1 MSFRGQ
7 VAVITGGGSGMG
19 QAWARRLAEDGATV
33 AILDVNEAGM
43 AETAASAS
51 NIKPYAL
58 DITDADA
65 VASVFA
71 DIEASLGPVDRVAN
85 AAAIMPF
92 GRLLEEDPKLTTRVM
107 AINYGGLVNVARAAL
122 PKMIERGSGDFV
134 SFSSMTGIVPG
145 LLMGAY
151 ASSKAAVQFY
161 TEILYHENRN
171 SGLRFCCVCPPAVKT
186 ALWQQ
191 AEATVV
197 PKLPSKGETLMPDVV
212 IDDIERCL
220 DKGKLFSYPG
230 KQTQL
235 GVVMRRLFPQLIW
248 RVSHDAEGF

>member
-1 MSFRGQ
+1 MSFTGQ

-19 QAWARRLAEDGATV
+19 QAWARRLASGGATV
-33 AILDVNEAGM
+33 AILDVNESGM
-43 AETAASAS
+43 AETAAATQS
-51 NIKPYAL
+51 IKPYTV

-65 VASVFA
+65 VAEVFA
-71 DIEASLGPVDRVAN
+71 HIETHLGPVDRVAN

-107 AINYGGLVNVARAAL
+107 AINYGGLVNVATAAL
-122 PKMIERGSGDFV
+122 PKMIERGRGDFV

-161 TEILYHENRN
+161 TEILYHENRH
-171 SGLRFCCVCPPAVKT
+171 SGLRFCCVGPPAVKT

-197 PKLPSKGETLMPDVV
+197 PKLPSKGETLMPDAV
-212 IDDIERCL
+212 IDEIERCL
-220 DKGKLFSYPG
+220 DKGKLFAYPG

-235 GVVMRRLFPQLIW
+235 GVIMRRLFPQLVW

>member
-51 NIKPYAL
+51 NIKPYVL

-107 AINYGGLVNVARAAL
+107 TINYGGLVNVATAAL
-122 PKMIERGSGDFV
+122 PRMIERGSGDFV

-197 PKLPSKGETLMPDVV
+197 PNLPSKGETLMPDMV
-212 IDDIERCL
+212 IDEIERCL

>member
-1 MSFRGQ
+1 MSFNGR

-19 QAWARRLAEDGATV
+19 QAWARRLAQGGAAV

-51 NIKPYAL
+51 NIKPYVV
-58 DITDADA
+58 DITDVDA
-65 VASVFA
+65 VGAVFA
-71 DIEASLGPVDRVAN
+71 DIEANLGPVDRVAN

-92 GRLLEEDPKLTTRVM
+92 GRLLDEDPRLTTRVM
-107 AINYGGLVNVARAAL
+107 SINYGGLVNVATAAL
-122 PKMIERGSGDFV
+122 PKMIERGRGDFV

-197 PKLPSKGETLMPDVV
+197 PKLPSKGETLMPDGV
-212 IDDIERCL
+212 IDEIERCL
-220 DKGKLFSYPG
+220 DKGKLFAYPG

>member
-19 QAWARRLAEDGATV
+19 QAWARRLAKDGATV

-107 AINYGGLVNVARAAL
+107 AINYGGLVNIATAAL

>member
-19 QAWARRLAEDGATV
+19 QAWARRLAKDGATV

-92 GRLLEEDPKLTTRVM
+92 GRLLDEDPKLTTRVM
-107 AINYGGLVNVARAAL
+107 TINYGGLVNVATAAL

-197 PKLPSKGETLMPDVV
+197 PNLPSKGETLMPDVV
-212 IDDIERCL
+212 IDEIERCL

>member
-19 QAWARRLAEDGATV
+19 QAWARRLAKDGATV

-51 NIKPYAL
+51 NIKPYVV

-65 VASVFA
+65 VANVFA
-71 DIEASLGPVDRVAN
+71 DIAASLGPVDRVAN

-107 AINYGGLVNVARAAL
+107 TINYGGLVNVATAAL

-197 PKLPSKGETLMPDVV
+197 PKLPSKGETLTPDVV
-212 IDDIERCL
+212 IDEIERCL

>member
-19 QAWARRLAEDGATV
+19 QAWARRLAKDGATV

-51 NIKPYAL
+51 NIKPYVV

-107 AINYGGLVNVARAAL
+107 TINYGGLVNVATAAL

-197 PKLPSKGETLMPDVV
+197 PNLPSKGETLMPEVV
-212 IDDIERCL
+212 IDEIERCL
-220 DKGKLFSYPG
+220 DKGKLFAYPG

>member
-51 NIKPYAL
+51 NIKPYVL

-107 AINYGGLVNVARAAL
+107 TINYGGLVNVATAAL
-122 PKMIERGSGDFV
+122 PRMVERGSGDFV

-197 PKLPSKGETLMPDVV
+197 PKLPSKGETLTPDVV
-212 IDDIERCL
+212 IDEIERCL

>member
-19 QAWARRLAEDGATV
+19 QAWARRLAKDGATV

-51 NIKPYAL
+51 NIKPYVL

-107 AINYGGLVNVARAAL
+107 TINYGGLVNVATAAL
-122 PKMIERGSGDFV
+122 PRMVERGSGDFV

-212 IDDIERCL
+212 IDEIERCL
-220 DKGKLFSYPG
+220 DKGKLFAYPG

>member
-1 MSFRGQ
+1 MSLRGQ

-19 QAWARRLAEDGATV
+19 QAWARRLAKDGATV

-51 NIKPYAL
+51 NIKPYVL

-107 AINYGGLVNVARAAL
+107 TINYGGLVNVATAAL

-197 PKLPSKGETLMPDVV
+197 PKLPSKGETLTPDVV
-212 IDDIERCL
+212 IDEIERCL
-220 DKGKLFSYPG
+220 DKGKLFAYPG

>member
-1 MSFRGQ
+1 MSFNGR

-19 QAWARRLAEDGATV
+19 QAWARRLAQGGAAV

-51 NIKPYAL
+51 NIKPYVV
-58 DITDADA
+58 DITDVDA
-65 VASVFA
+65 VGAVFA
-71 DIEASLGPVDRVAN
+71 DIEANLGPVDRVAN

-92 GRLLEEDPKLTTRVM
+92 GRLLDEDPRLTTRVM
-107 AINYGGLVNVARAAL
+107 SINYGGLVNVATAAL
-122 PKMIERGSGDFV
+122 PKMIERGRGDFV

-212 IDDIERCL
+212 IDEIERCL
-220 DKGKLFSYPG
+220 DKGKLFAYPG

>member
-19 QAWARRLAEDGATV
+19 QAWARRLAKDGATV

-51 NIKPYAL
+51 NIKPYVL

-107 AINYGGLVNVARAAL
+107 TINYGGLVNVATAAL

-197 PKLPSKGETLMPDVV
+197 PKLPSKGETLMPNVV
-212 IDDIERCL
+212 IDEIERCL
-220 DKGKLFSYPG
+220 DKGKLFAYPG

>member
-19 QAWARRLAEDGATV
+19 QAWARRLAKDGATV

-51 NIKPYAL
+51 NIKPYVV

-65 VASVFA
+65 VANVFA

-107 AINYGGLVNVARAAL
+107 TINYGGLVNVATAAL

-161 TEILYHENRN
+161 TETLYHENRN

-197 PKLPSKGETLMPDVV
+197 PNLPSKGETLMPDVV
-212 IDDIERCL
+212 IDEIERCL
-220 DKGKLFSYPG
+220 DKGKLFAYPG

>member
-19 QAWARRLAEDGATV
+19 QAWARRLAKDGATV

>member
-1 MSFRGQ
+1 MSFAGK

-19 QAWARRLAEDGATV
+19 QAWARRLAAQGATV

-43 AETAASAS
+43 AETAGSES
-51 NIKPYAL
+51 RIKPYKL

-65 VASVFA
+65 VARVFA
-71 DIEASLGPVDRVAN
+71 DIEANLGPVDRVAN

-92 GRLLEEDPKLTTRVM
+92 GRLLEEDPKLTTKVM
-107 AINYGGLVNVARAAL
+107 AINYGGLVNVATASL
-122 PKMIERGSGDFV
+122 PSMIARGSGDFV

-197 PKLPSKGETLMPDVV
+197 PKLPSKGETLTPDLV

-220 DKGKLFSYPG
+220 DRGKLFAYPG
-230 KQTQL
+230 KQTRM
-235 GVVMRRLFPQLIW
+235 GVVMRRLFPGLIW

>member
-19 QAWARRLAEDGATV
+19 QAWARRLAKDGATV

-51 NIKPYAL
+51 NIKPYVL

-107 AINYGGLVNVARAAL
+107 TINYGGLVNVATAAL

-197 PKLPSKGETLMPDVV
+197 PNLPSKGETLMPDVV
-212 IDDIERCL
+212 IDEIERCL
-220 DKGKLFSYPG
+220 DKGKLFAYPG

>member
-19 QAWARRLAEDGATV
+19 QAWARRLAKNGATV

-65 VASVFA
+65 VARVFA

-107 AINYGGLVNVARAAL
+107 TINYGGLVNVATAAL

-191 AEATVV
+191 AEA
-197 PKLPSKGETLMPDVV
+197 PLYSQYA
-212 IDDIERCL
+212 R
-220 DKGKLFSYPG
+220 
-230 KQTQL
+230 
-235 GVVMRRLFPQLIW
+235 
-248 RVSHDAEGF
+248 

>member
-19 QAWARRLAEDGATV
+19 QAWARRLAKDGATV

-51 NIKPYAL
+51 NIKPYVL

-107 AINYGGLVNVARAAL
+107 TINYGGLVNVATAAL
-122 PKMIERGSGDFV
+122 PRMVERGSGDFV

-197 PKLPSKGETLMPDVV
+197 PNLPSKGETLMPDVV
-212 IDDIERCL
+212 IDEIERCL
-220 DKGKLFSYPG
+220 DKGKLFAYPG

>member
-19 QAWARRLAEDGATV
+19 QAWARRLAKDGATV

-51 NIKPYAL
+51 NIKPYL
-58 DITDADA
+58 VDITDADA

-107 AINYGGLVNVARAAL
+107 TINYGGLVNVATAAL

-212 IDDIERCL
+212 IDEIERCL
-220 DKGKLFSYPG
+220 DKGKLFAYPG

>member
-19 QAWARRLAEDGATV
+19 QAWARRLAKDGATV

-107 AINYGGLVNVARAAL
+107 TINYGGLVNVATAAL

-197 PKLPSKGETLMPDVV
+197 PNLPSKGETLMPDVV
-212 IDDIERCL
+212 IDEIERCH
-220 DKGKLFSYPG
+220 DKGKLFAYPG

>member
-19 QAWARRLAEDGATV
+19 QAWARRLAKDGATV

-107 AINYGGLVNVARAAL
+107 TINYGGLVNVATAAL

-197 PKLPSKGETLMPDVV
+197 PNLPSKGETLMPDVV
-212 IDDIERCL
+212 IDEIERCL
-220 DKGKLFSYPG
+220 DKESFLPTPASKPN
-230 KQTQL
+230 
-235 GVVMRRLFPQLIW
+235 
-248 RVSHDAEGF
+248 